1 MKSNEWGIR
10 SLIQYS
16 MSIYCYKFSNVH
28 FCNVSKDS
36 KRFTFNLKDLF
47 LLIYSKKKMYT
58 RMSIKTLFRCKIRI
72 YININDI
79 LVNLFNSREFKKFSG
94 SSFVYTGYM
103 KLSCQLIEKSLLW
116 NQPKHVQKLRKE
128 ILTCHSGP
136 SSFKLNLL
144 QSSQQ
149 L

>member
-47 LLIYSKKKMYT
+47 LLIYSKKNMYT
-58 RMSIKTLFRCKIRI
+58 RMSIKTLFRLKLE
-72 YININDI
+72 NI
-79 LVNLFNSREFKKFSG
+79 
-94 SSFVYTGYM
+94 
-103 KLSCQLIEKSLLW
+103 
-116 NQPKHVQKLRKE
+116 
-128 ILTCHSGP
+128 
-136 SSFKLNLL
+136 
-144 QSSQQ
+144 
-149 L
+149 